1 VAGEPGR
8 VGQQRREALHPPE
21 HGDVVDL
28 RPAFEQQFLDI
39 AEGEVEPQ
47 VPADRDDD
55 HLRWEPKPGERRL
68 RR

>member
-1 VAGEPGR
+1 
-8 VGQQRREALHPPE
+8 
-21 HGDVVDL
+21 VVDL
-28 RPAFEQQFLDI
+28 RPAFDQQFLDI